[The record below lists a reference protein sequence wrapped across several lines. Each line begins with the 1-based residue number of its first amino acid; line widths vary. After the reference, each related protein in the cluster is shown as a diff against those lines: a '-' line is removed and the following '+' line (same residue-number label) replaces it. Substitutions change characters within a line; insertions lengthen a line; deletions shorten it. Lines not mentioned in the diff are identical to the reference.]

1 MAWLESL
8 LDLLNAHLEMQADHE
23 GLKEKY
29 MLDAEAIFEEIDVNN
44 QEWISHGSFKRWVAK
59 NCGFKITD
67 EDMLIMQPI
76 LDDSRDGQIT
86 RDEFIAAFGAPVDDA
101 DLDHAGAE
109 AEHNRRLEEQKK
121 AQAVAAAKAGGSPV
135 KPTAPVVAVSNT
147 TLIKPVAVSNKK

>member
-1 MAWLESL
+1 
-8 LDLLNAHLEMQADHE
+8 
-23 GLKEKY
+23 
-29 MLDAEAIFEEIDVNN
+29 
-44 QEWISHGSFKRWVAK
+44 
-59 NCGFKITD
+59 
-67 EDMLIMQPI
+67 MQPI

-135 KPTAPVVAVSNT
+135 KAGGSPVKPTAPVVAVSNT